1 MPIVNKIIVYP
12 IKSLDGVAVGQ
23 SQIQPGGSLR
33 FDREFALFN
42 AEGRT
47 INGKKYPAL
56 HRVRTEHDLTYRL
69 VTFSVDSKSN
79 TFALHLDRSPIEE
92 WFSDY
97 LGLKVTLKQNT
108 ETGFPDD
115 DERPG
120 PTVISLASLQQ
131 VAHWFGIDVESAR
144 RRFRAN
150 IELAECPA
158 FWEDQLF
165 GAPGIERPFQ
175 LGGVELVGLKPCARC
190 PVPIRDP
197 DTGEAMPKF
206 QQTFVQLR
214 RETLPAFAHQAQ
226 FPHFYYLS
234 VNTQIDASQKDKYL
248 NVGDNVML
256 PMVG

>member
-1 MPIVNKIIVYP
+1 MPIVSKILVYP

-23 SQIQPGGSLR
+23 SQIRPGGSLHY
-33 FDREFALFN
+33 DREFALFN
-42 AEGRT
+42 ADGRT

-56 HRVRTEHDLTYRL
+56 HRVRTQYNLDHHL
-69 VTFSVDSKSN
+69 VTFSIDQKSDTFTLYSDDS
-79 TFALHLDRSPIEE
+79 RIEE

-97 LGLKVTLKQNT
+97 LGLKATLQQNT

-120 PTVISLASLQQ
+120 PTVIGLASLQQ
-131 VAHWFGIDVESAR
+131 VAHWFGIDEESAR

-165 GAPGIERPFQ
+165 GAPGVELPFR
-175 LGGVELVGLKPCARC
+175 LGGVELVGVKPCARC
-190 PVPIRDP
+190 PVPTRDP

-206 QQTFVQLR
+206 QPTFVQLR
-214 RETLPAFAHQAQ
+214 RETLPAFADQAQ

-234 VNTQIDASQKDKYL
+234 VNTRINASQQDKYL
-248 NVGDNVML
+248 NVGDSLTWSMA
-256 PMVG
+256 G